1 MIYACSW
8 PVYQTYSGM
17 TPNYTSI
24 INTCNLWRNFDDIQ
38 DSWSSVERTIDY
50 YGDNQVGG
58 AGHKGDK
65 GEIVV
70 TSLTFSFHR
79 TSSSPTLA
87 QDTGTTLTC

>member
-50 YGDNQVGG
+50 YGDNQVRQGG
-58 AGHKGDK
+58 NRDP
-65 GEIVV
+65 
-70 TSLTFSFHR
+70 TSLNRSFHR
-79 TSSSPTLA
+79 TSSSPTRG

>member
-50 YGDNQVGG
+50 YGDNQVRQGG
-58 AGHKGDK
+58 GNRDD
-65 GEIVV
+65 
-70 TSLTFSFHR
+70 TSLNRSFLSGHHHR
-79 TSSSPTLA
+79 QRGSRTLERP
-87 QDTGTTLTC
+87 